1 MTNQNTQP
9 TIQLEVNR
17 DGQPDYEYMPQ
28 PPSNVEA
35 LQAAVHD
42 KVAQVTGYVALQARM
57 ASYDLIHGT
66 EYRSI
71 RNELYRE
78 KRNQRFEKS
87 IGIVAINEKIR

>member
-57 ASYDLIHGT
+57 ASYDLIMGT
-66 EYRSI
+66 NYRSI
-71 RNELYRE
+71 RNELMRE
-78 KRNQRFEKS
+78 QRNHKFEKS
-87 IGIVAINEKIR
+87 IGLVAINAKSK

>member
-42 KVAQVTGYVALQARM
+42 KVAQ
-57 ASYDLIHGT
+57 
-66 EYRSI
+66 YRSI